1 MTESPAPLAT
11 ERLLA
16 RFTAALPSYVT
27 ALWAHGSLA
36 MGDYREGRS
45 DLDLVAVVD
54 TGGDGGGSED
64 RDGERELLAGV
75 HRALIR
81 DEPLARLLHCTY
93 LSRSRL
99 ADAALDHFTWAH
111 GEPFERPVTPVA
123 RQELL
128 SRGRVLR
135 GPSPASLLPP
145 LGDGELAAFVR
156 RDLREYWYPVAARPE
171 LWTEDIW
178 VTLGMVTLAR
188 AAVTLREGRLVT
200 KREALAELARMGAP
214 AGVVEDV
221 RALRYDPDPVPA
233 AEPWRSRRGEEA
245 RAFIR
250 AGIERVL
257 ANGGEAAAGAAGSVR
272 VV

>member
-1 MTESPAPLAT
+1 MTESPESPAT

-16 RFTAALPSYVT
+16 RFTADLPAYVV

-36 MGDYREGRS
+36 MGDYQEGRS

-54 TGGDGGGSED
+54 TG
-64 RDGERELLAGV
+64 RDGNGERALLAGV
-75 HRALIR
+75 HRALMR

-99 ADAALDHFTWAH
+99 ADADLDHFTWAH

-128 SRGRVLR
+128 CRGRVLR

-145 LGDGELAAFVR
+145 LGEGELAAFVR
-156 RDLREYWYPVAARPE
+156 RDLREYWYPAAARAE
-171 LWTEDIW
+171 LWTQDIW
-178 VTLGMVTLAR
+178 VALGMVTLAR

-200 KREALAELARMGAP
+200 KGEALGELARMGAP
-214 AGVVEDV
+214 AAVVEDV
-221 RALRYDPDPVPA
+221 RALRYDRDPVPA
-233 AEPWRSRRGEEA
+233 AEPWRSRRGEAA
-245 RAFIR
+245 RAFVR
-250 AGIERVL
+250 AGIDHVL
-257 ANGGEAAAGAAGSVR
+257 GDDGEATPGAAGPVR
-272 VV
+272 AV